1 MLVSGRVT
9 IPTVA
14 PQNNQPLEASVLP
27 GDAGEVFTALGVACM
42 THLGGIRKEVESEVA
57 R

>member
-1 MLVSGRVT
+1 LPPKK
-9 IPTVA
+9 PT
-14 PQNNQPLEASVLP
+14 PIEASVLP

-42 THLGGIRKEVESEVA
+42 THLGGIPKDVAAVGVESEVA